1 MKDQEKEFGPSSW
14 AIDNKRAVYVLI
26 FLITL
31 LGFLSYS
38 RLPKENFP
46 DITISKVFITT
57 VYAGQSPQN
66 IETLVTRQLE
76 KQFKSLK
83 GLKKLTSNTQQNISV
98 ITAEFNANVN
108 IRDAKQDVKDAVD
121 KAKPD
126 LPQNDNNLKESDVS
140 DIDVADQPILNVNL
154 SGDYDLKKLKEY
166 ADNLKDAIEGMKEI
180 SKVAEVGALEPNI
193 QINVDVNKMAAAQIG
208 YNDIIQAVGNENI
221 ISTAGTLVSDGVQRA
236 IDIKEDFKSAD
247 EVSAMVI
254 RNPQGKAVYLRD
266 IAEIKDNFQDQKSFA
281 RLKTSDNPNFKNV
294 ITLNVSKRA
303 GENLIEASDKIYD
316 IIKQKRATIFPKG
329 LNITV
334 TGDQSDKTRS
344 TLNDLINT
352 IIIGFI
358 LVTLI
363 LMFFM
368 GTTNAIF
375 VALSVPL
382 SCFIAFLLMPAIGF
396 TLNMIVLFSFLLAL
410 GIVVDDAIVVIENTH
425 RIFNNGAVPIVKAA
439 KIAAGEVFMPVFSG
453 TMTTLAPFVPLAFWN
468 SLIGHFMF
476 FLPIT
481 LIITLLASLVVAY
494 IMNPVFAVDFMKPH
508 HEGEHDNP
516 KFDKKT
522 LRTTVIMVCITAF
535 FYIIGFLK
543 HGVAVSSTTRVS
555 VAVGVG
561 ENPGSSSYATYIGL
575 GNFMVLIII
584 LYLFNHFV
592 LLKVIDRF
600 QKKAWPRFQSW
611 YARMLEKAVRN
622 PWKVLAG
629 TVVLFFFTIGF
640 SIVSNLPV
648 EQFPSGD
655 PNFVYIYV
663 TMPTG
668 TDQGFTNEVVQKLEK
683 RVAAVVE
690 PDKDIVSSIISNVS
704 VSVTDPS
711 DEDQGTYYNKGKI
724 TVAFVEFAKRN
735 GKDTKKILA
744 KIRNSVQGVPGAKI
758 AVAQEA
764 SGPPV
769 QKEISLEMA
778 GDNIDTLVNTG
789 IRLKKFLEQQNIQG
803 IEGLVPDVQADKP
816 EVIFDVDRERA
827 NREGVTTG
835 QINQAL
841 FTSVYGFH
849 ASDFRNTTEDN
860 YEIDVRA
867 QEDQRYNIDVLR
879 NLKITYRDLAT
890 GGAIRQVPIS
900 AFTDI
905 RYTNTYANIK
915 HKQSRRVITLGS
927 NVIKPFN
934 GAAINTQIAAA
945 LKNFKL
951 PDNVTIRMG
960 GAQDDQIETATFL
973 GTALMISFVMILII
987 LMALFNSIGKTLIIL
1002 SEIFFSIIGVFLGLS
1017 IFHMTFSIVMS
1028 GVGIIALAGV
1038 VVRNGILLVEF
1049 TDMLLEQGSNIHDAV
1064 VEAARTRM
1072 TPVLLTASAAIM
1084 GLLPLA
1090 VGFNIDFAGLFT
1102 SFKPHIFFGGD
1113 NVAFWG
1119 PLSWT
1124 MIFGLGFATVITL
1137 ILVPC
1142 MYLIRYNIKQR
1153 FGKGRKA
1160 EIAEIKSADM

>member
-31 LGFLSYS
+31 MGYLSYKN
-38 RLPKENFP
+38 LPKENFP
-46 DITISKVFITT
+46 DITISKVFVTT
-57 VYAGQSPQN
+57 VYSGQSPQN

-83 GLKKLTSNTQQNISV
+83 GLKKITSNTQQNVSI

-126 LPQNDNNLKESDVS
+126 LPQNDVNLKASDVS
-140 DIDVADQPILNVNL
+140 DIDVADQPILNVNV
-154 SGDYDLKKLKEY
+154 SGNYDLKKLKEY
-166 ADNLKDAIEGMKEI
+166 ADNLKDEIEGMKEI
-180 SKVAEVGALEPNI
+180 NKVAEVGALKPNI
-193 QINVDVNKMAAAQIG
+193 QINVDINKMTAAQVG
-208 YNDIIQAVGNENI
+208 YSDIIQAVGNENI
-221 ISTAGTLVSDGVQRA
+221 ISTAGTIVSDGEQRA
-236 IDIKEDFKSAD
+236 IDIKEDFKNAD
-247 EVSAMVI
+247 QVKAMVI

-266 IAEIKDNFQDQKSFA
+266 IATISDGFQDQESYA
-281 RLKTSDNPNFKNV
+281 RLKTPDNANFKNV

-303 GENLIEASDKIYD
+303 GENLIEASDKIYE
-316 IIKQKRATIFPKG
+316 IIKQKKATVFPKG

-358 LVTLI
+358 LVTII

-368 GTTNAIF
+368 GSTNAIF

-425 RIFNNGAVPIVKAA
+425 RIFANGAMPITKAA

-508 HEGEHDNP
+508 EEGEHDHP
-516 KFDKKT
+516 RFDRKT
-522 LRTTVIMVCITAF
+522 LITTAILGGIAVIGYAIN
-535 FYIIGFLK
+535 
-543 HGVAVSSTTRVS
+543 
-555 VAVGVG
+555 VG
-561 ENPGSSSYATYIGL
+561 I
-575 GNFMVLIII
+575 GNFMVFAIIV
-584 LYLFNHFV
+584 YLFNHFV
-592 LLKVIDRF
+592 LLKVIDKF
-600 QKKAWPRFQSW
+600 QKNVWPRFQSW
-611 YARMLEKAVRN
+611 YARQLERAVHN
-622 PWKVLAG
+622 PWWILGA
-629 TVVLFFFTIGF
+629 TILLFIFTIAF
-640 SIVSNLPV
+640 SIASNLKI

-655 PNFVYIYV
+655 PNFAYVYV
-663 TMPTG
+663 TMPVG
-668 TDQGFTNEVVQKLEK
+668 TDQAATNEVVHVLEK
-683 RVAAVVE
+683 RVANVVE
-690 PDKDIVSSIISNVS
+690 PDKDVVSSIISNVS

-724 TVAFVEFAKRN
+724 TVAFVEFSKRK
-735 GKDTKKILA
+735 GKDTKKILER
-744 KIRNSVQGVPGAKI
+744 IRNSVQGVPGAKL
-758 AVAQEA
+758 AVTQEA

-778 GDNIDTLVNTG
+778 GDNIDTLVKATA
-789 IRLKKFLEQQNIQG
+789 RLKRYIDNQNIAG
-803 IEGLVPDVQADKP
+803 IEGLVPDVDADKP
-816 EVIFDVDRERA
+816 EIIFDIDRERA
-827 NREGVTTG
+827 NREGVNTT
-835 QINQAL
+835 QITQAL
-841 FTSVYGFH
+841 GASVYGAK

-867 QEDQRYNIDVLR
+867 LPSQRYDIDALK
-879 NLKITYRDLAT
+879 NLKITYRDMAS

-900 AFTDI
+900 AFADI
-905 RYTNTYANIK
+905 RYTNTYNNIK
-915 HKQSRRVITLGS
+915 HKQQRRVITLGS
-927 NVIKPFN
+927 NVIKPYN
-934 GAAINTQIAAA
+934 GTAINAQISQA

-951 PDNVTIRMG
+951 PPNVTIRMG
-960 GAQDDQIETATFL
+960 GAQDDQIETGKFL
-973 GTALMISFVMILII
+973 GTALLISFMMILII

-1049 TDMLLEQGSNIHDAV
+1049 TDMLLEQGSNLHDAV

-1072 TPVLLTASAAIM
+1072 TPVLLTASAAIL

-1090 VGFNIDFAGLFT
+1090 VGFNIDFGSLFT
-1102 SFKPHIFFGGD
+1102 SFNPHIYFGGD

-1124 MIFGLGFATVITL
+1124 MIFGLGFATIITL

-1142 MYLIRYNIKQR
+1142 MYIIRVRMKNAL
-1153 FGKGRKA
+1153 KGDKTTKA
-1160 EIAEIKSADM
+1160 SGPYLVEDFK

>member
-1 MKDQEKEFGPSSW
+1 MG
-14 AIDNKRAVYVLI
+14 Y
-26 FLITL
+26 
-31 LGFLSYS
+31 LSYS

-57 VYAGQSPQN
+57 QYIGQSPQN

-83 GLKKLTSNTQQNISV
+83 GLKKLTSNTQQNVSI

-126 LPQNDNNLKESDVS
+126 LPQNDNNLKQSDVS
-140 DIDVADQPILNVNL
+140 DIDVADQPILNVNV

-166 ADNLKDAIEGMKEI
+166 ADNLKDDIEAMKEI

-193 QINVDVNKMAAAQIG
+193 QINMDINKMTAAQVS
-208 YNDIIQAVGNENI
+208 YNDVIQAVGNENI
-221 ISTAGTLVSDGVQRA
+221 ISTAGTLVDNGIQRA

-247 EVSAMVI
+247 EVAALVI

-266 IAEIKDNFQDQKSFA
+266 IAEIKDGFQDQKSYA
-281 RLKTSDNPNFKNV
+281 RLKTPNDPNFKNV
-294 ITLNVSKRA
+294 ITLNVSKRS
-303 GENLIEASDKIYD
+303 GENLIEASDNIAAL
-316 IIKQKRATIFPKG
+316 IKQKQATVFPKG

-358 LVTLI
+358 LVTVI

-368 GTTNAIF
+368 GSTNAIF

-425 RIFNNGAVPIVKAA
+425 RIFANGAVPITKAA

-508 HEGEHDNP
+508 YEGEHDHP
-516 KFDKKT
+516 KFDRKT
-522 LRTTVIMVCITAF
+522 VRTTIVMVV
-535 FYIIGFLK
+535 
-543 HGVAVSSTTRVS
+543 VAIFGYFVNK
-555 VAVGVG
+555 GVG
-561 ENPGSSSYATYIGL
+561 
-575 GNFMVLIII
+575 NFVVLLII

-592 LLKVIDRF
+592 LLKIIDKF
-600 QKKAWPRFQSW
+600 QKNLWPRFQSW
-611 YARMLEKAVRN
+611 YARWLERAVHN
-622 PWKVLAG
+622 PWWVLLG
-629 TVVLFFFTIGF
+629 TVVLFFFTIAF
-640 SIVSNLPV
+640 SIASHLKV

-655 PNFVYIYV
+655 PNFVYVYV

-668 TDQGFTNEVVQKLEK
+668 TDQGYTNEVVQKLEK
-683 RVAAVVE
+683 RVAQVVE

-704 VSVTDPS
+704 VSVTDPA

-724 TVAFVEFAKRN
+724 TVAFVEFSKRN

-744 KIRNSVQGVPGAKI
+744 NIRNSVQGVPGAKL
-758 AVAQEA
+758 AVTQEA

-769 QKEISLEMA
+769 QKDISLEIA
-778 GDNIDTLVNTG
+778 GDNVDSLVKTTA
-789 IRLKKFLEQQNIQG
+789 RLKKFIEQQNIPG

-816 EVIFDVDRERA
+816 ELIFDVNRERA
-827 NREGVTTG
+827 NREGVTTN
-835 QINQAL
+835 QINQAVAV
-841 FTSVYGFH
+841 SVFGWH

-867 QEDQRYNIDVLR
+867 NEDQRYDIDVLR

-905 RYTNTYANIK
+905 RYTNTYNNIK
-915 HKQSRRVITLGS
+915 HKQQRRVITLGS

-934 GAAINTQIAAA
+934 GADVNAQIAQAI
-945 LKNFKL
+945 KGFKL
-951 PDNVTIRMG
+951 PPNTTIRMG

-973 GTALMISFVMILII
+973 GTALMISFMMILII

-1049 TDMLLEQGSNIHDAV
+1049 TDMLLEQGATIHDAV

-1124 MIFGLGFATVITL
+1124 MIFGLGFATIITL

-1142 MYLIRYNIKQR
+1142 MYLIRYNIKE
-1153 FGKGRKA
+1153 GIRKRREA
-1160 EIAEIKSADM
+1160 RKSLKTVIV